1 MSTVF
6 FNKTITEG
14 YHMKNA
20 KLSFKIVVTISIVMA
35 ISLVGLFVISNSNMS
50 KTMTK
55 MAENTLATSLDVKA
69 QIIEEYISSAEKV
82 LSLFS
87 KSGEL
92 RAFLKDPSNPELQAE
107 AQHYNEEFYSAIP
120 DWEGIYLDTWD
131 STVITHSNPN
141 VPGMVMRTDDAL
153 KSLQDGILAAGN
165 GVMNTGIVQ
174 SPASGQLVIS
184 MYKAIYEDDQPIG
197 FVGGATLA
205 GGLNDLLGINM
216 AEGFESCTYS
226 LVNLN
231 TDSYIFDSNEELIF
245 TPIDSSTNPEFAE
258 VVNTIKN
265 SSSDKGKLEY
275 KDGNGEK
282 YILVYKVL
290 TDRGW
295 ALIMKDTTEEVY
307 ADVVAGRKA
316 LLIVC
321 IIVFV
326 IVVLIS
332 FAVIK
337 IGTKPINDIV
347 TSIEKIGDLDLVEDE
362 TVKHYAGYRSE
373 VGHIATAVHNL
384 TGNLSSI
391 INTLGICSD
400 SLSSNADQM
409 DETSREL
416 LSNIEN
422 NAATTEELSASILN
436 TNEAIDHMSNEMN
449 KMSDMINNISSEVAN
464 GSDISR
470 QLINNSDAMSA
481 KTDEKLETSLAK
493 IETTKANIQE
503 AMEAL
508 STLKKINEMAARILD
523 ITSQTNLLSLNA
535 SIEAA
540 RAGEMGKGFAVVA
553 NEIGKLADDSA
564 QTAVEIQNIC
574 IESDK
579 SIESVGDCFRD
590 IITFMETD
598 IAGHFQEFS
607 DMAKSYGT
615 DVKNIQDAIDS
626 IAAISNSFIAS
637 MQEIK
642 VQVEQVE
649 LASDNNEQGVEFI
662 IEKNNE
668 TTDSADKIVKAS
680 EANSNNAKE
689 LNDIIDKFSY

>member
-1 MSTVF
+1 
-6 FNKTITEG
+6 
-14 YHMKNA
+14 MKNA
-20 KLSFKIVVTISIVMA
+20 KLSVKIVIIISVVMA
-35 ISLVGLFVISNSNMS
+35 VSLTGMFFVSNSNMS

-55 MAENTLATSLDVKA
+55 MAENTLATSLDVKT
-69 QIIEEYISSAEKV
+69 QIIEEYISSAEEV
-82 LSLFS
+82 LSVFS

-92 RAFLKDPSNPELQAE
+92 RAFVKDPGNAELGAA
-107 AQHYNEEFYSAIP
+107 AQRYNEEFYSAIP

-153 KSLQDGILAAGN
+153 KSLQDGILAAKD
-165 GVMNTGIVQ
+165 GVCNFGIVQ

-184 MYKAIYEDDQPIG
+184 MYKALYEGDEPIG
-197 FVGGATLA
+197 FVGGAILA
-205 GGLNDLLGINM
+205 GGLKDLLGANM
-216 AEGFESCTYS
+216 AEGYENCTYS
-226 LVNLN
+226 LINLT
-231 TDSYIFDSNEELIF
+231 TDSYIFDSDESLIF

-258 VVNTIKN
+258 VIGKIKN
-265 SSSDKGKLEY
+265 SSAETGKLEY

-282 YILVYKVL
+282 YLLVYKVIP
-290 TDRGW
+290 DKNW
-295 ALIMKDTTEEVY
+295 ALIMKDTTKEVY
-307 ADVVAGRKA
+307 SDVV
-316 LLIVC
+316 V
-321 IIVFV
+321 
-326 IVVLIS
+326 
-332 FAVIK
+332 
-337 IGTKPINDIV
+337 
-347 TSIEKIGDLDLVEDE
+347 
-362 TVKHYAGYRSE
+362 
-373 VGHIATAVHNL
+373 
-384 TGNLSSI
+384 
-391 INTLGICSD
+391 
-400 SLSSNADQM
+400 
-409 DETSREL
+409 
-416 LSNIEN
+416 
-422 NAATTEELSASILN
+422 
-436 TNEAIDHMSNEMN
+436 
-449 KMSDMINNISSEVAN
+449 N

-470 QLINNSDAMSA
+470 QLIVNSDNMSA

-493 IETTKANIQE
+493 IDATKKNIRE

-574 IESDK
+574 IESDQ

-607 DMAKSYGT
+607 DMARSYGT

-626 IAAISNSFIAS
+626 IAAISNSFVES

-642 VQVEQVE
+642 SQVEQVE

-668 TTDSADKIVKAS
+668 TTDSADKIVRAS
-680 EANSNNAKE
+680 EENSSNAQE

>member
-1 MSTVF
+1 
-6 FNKTITEG
+6 
-14 YHMKNA
+14 MKNA
-20 KLSFKIVVTISIVMA
+20 KLSVKIVILISIVMA
-35 ISLVGLFVISNSNMS
+35 VSLAGLFIVSNSNMS

-69 QIIEEYISSAEKV
+69 QIIEEYIRSAEKV
-82 LSLFS
+82 LSVFS

-92 RAFLKDPSNPELQAE
+92 RNFVKDPTNPELQAI
-107 AQHYNEEFYSAIP
+107 AQQYNEEFYSAIP

-153 KSLQDGILAAGN
+153 KSLQDGILAAGKD
-165 GVMNTGIVQ
+165 GVANFGIVQ

-184 MYKAIYEDDQPIG
+184 MYKGLFEGDEPIG
-197 FVGGATLA
+197 FVGGAMLA
-205 GGLNDLLGINM
+205 GGLKDLLGVNM
-216 AEGFESCTYS
+216 AEGFESVTYS
-226 LVNLN
+226 LINLN
-231 TDSYIFDSNEELIF
+231 TDTYIFDSNEELIF
-245 TPIDSSTNPEFAE
+245 TPIDSSTDSAFAD
-258 VVNTIKN
+258 VVSKIKS
-265 SSSDKGKLEY
+265 SSSDSGKIEY

-282 YILVYKVL
+282 YLLVYKVL

-295 ALIMKDTTEEVY
+295 ALIMKDTTKEVY
-307 ADVVAGRKA
+307 ADVVEGRKA

-326 IVVLIS
+326 LVVLIC
-332 FAVIK
+332 FAAIK
-337 IGTKPINDIV
+337 FETKPIDKIV
-347 TSIEKIGDLDLVEDE
+347 SSIEKIGNLDLVEDA
-362 TVKHYAGYRSE
+362 TVEHYAGYRSE

-384 TGNLSSI
+384 TENLSSI
-391 INTLGICSD
+391 INTLGLCSD
-400 SLSSNADQM
+400 SLSSNAVQM

-436 TNEAIDHMSNEMN
+436 TNEAIDHMSSEMN
-449 KMSDMINNISSEVAN
+449 KMSDMINRISGEVAN

-470 QLINNSDAMSA
+470 QLIRNSDDMSA
-481 KTDEKLETSLAK
+481 RTDEKLQTSLAK
-493 IETTKANIQE
+493 IDATKTNIQE

-626 IAAISNSFIAS
+626 IAAISDSFISS

-668 TTDSADKIVKAS
+668 TTDSADKIVRAS
-680 EANSNNAKE
+680 EANSSNAKE

>member
-1 MSTVF
+1 
-6 FNKTITEG
+6 
-14 YHMKNA
+14 MKNA
-20 KLSFKIVVTISIVMA
+20 KLSVKIVIIISVVMA
-35 ISLVGLFVISNSNMS
+35 VSLTGMFFVSNSNMS

-55 MAENTLATSLDVKA
+55 MAENTLATSLDVKT
-69 QIIEEYISSAEKV
+69 QIIEEYISSAEEI
-82 LSLFS
+82 LSVFS

-92 RAFLKDPSNPELQAE
+92 RAFVKDPGNAELGAA
-107 AQHYNEEFYSAIP
+107 AQRYNEEFYSAIP

-153 KSLQDGILAAGN
+153 KSLQDGILAAKD
-165 GVMNTGIVQ
+165 GVCNFGIVQ

-184 MYKAIYEDDQPIG
+184 MYKAIYEGDEPIG

-205 GGLNDLLGINM
+205 GGLKDLLGANM
-216 AEGFESCTYS
+216 AEGYENCTYS

-231 TDSYIFDSNEELIF
+231 TDTYIFDSDESLIF

-258 VVNTIKN
+258 VIGKIKN
-265 SSSDKGKLEY
+265 SSNETGKLEY

-282 YILVYKVL
+282 YLLVYKVIPG
-290 TDRGW
+290 RGW
-295 ALIMKDTTEEVY
+295 ALIMKDTTKEVY
-307 ADVVAGRKA
+307 ADVVAGKNA
-316 LLIVC
+316 LLILC
-321 IIVFV
+321 
-326 IVVLIS
+326 IVVFLIITIIS
-332 FAVIK
+332 YVAIK
-337 IGTKPINDIV
+337 LETRPIDKIV
-347 TSIEKIGDLDLVEDE
+347 TSIEKLGRLDLVEDE
-362 TVKHYAGYRSE
+362 TIKHYAGYRSE
-373 VGHIATAVHNL
+373 VGHIASAVDNL
-384 TGNLSSI
+384 TENLNSI
-391 INTLGICSD
+391 INTLGNCSD
-400 SLSSNADQM
+400 SLSSNAVQM

-436 TNEAIDHMSNEMN
+436 TNEAIDHMSSEMG
-449 KMSDMINNISSEVAN
+449 KMSDMIQQISDEVAN

-470 QLINNSDAMSA
+470 QLIVNSDNMSA

-493 IETTKANIQE
+493 IDATKKNIQE

-574 IESDK
+574 IESDQ

-607 DMAKSYGT
+607 DMARSYGT

-626 IAAISNSFIAS
+626 IAAISNSFVES

-642 VQVEQVE
+642 SQVEQVE

-680 EANSNNAKE
+680 EENSSNAQE